1 MTKKLLLTTATLI
14 GIALLAGWWFLLRD
28 DAPPPPDLESAIQI
42 ASATQVTSSTTTTL
56 SSFTVPFEGESFD
69 SVIELCDLASNSLQ
83 CEEEC
88 FADETAL
95 EECVAE
101 AEEIAATQ
109 NSQLPTLPGPT
120 VTTSTSTT
128 TTTLALDSTE
138 VAAITGTW
146 LVDTT
151 IGSFGID
158 ESTSSF
164 VGFRI
169 QEELA
174 RGIGEVTA
182 VGRTPKVDGTL
193 NFVEGSLVKAEI
205 TADLTALRT
214 DRSMRD
220 SKVQSALNTST
231 HPSAVFTLDK
241 EISINNEKVT
251 ESSVSGSLTVN
262 GLTNQVEVELQ
273 AQLVGKIM
281 TVVGKFEIT
290 LSDYQVEAPSAS
302 IVVSV
307 EDTAIVEFQL
317 FFVEATSEN
326 STAAV
331 ATTTSM
337 DPLVVENVEQLNDY
351 IAKAATFTQS
361 GADWLLPDN
370 LEPSAGGAPGFTRY
384 VFRQTSAGVVP
395 TLVEG
400 PIGPQSRCQQES
412 LPCSYLELKELLTSN
427 SQIPEIMGLS
437 SAELTELVS
446 ELDQLNEFLS
456 KHADVNNACAN
467 GYISDQIQTPNMG
480 SHFYRVDLFT
490 DGFDPGNPEILLYAL
505 ADGTV
510 PEGAVGRCDKGVWN
524 GEPMVLV
531 GSAFMVT
538 PDISENSETNNDVYE
553 HPEGFTGDLDNW
565 HVHLNLCR
573 RNSQGSDTFIP
584 QEECEAT
591 GGQFHKALG
600 WMMHAWVNPEHDNQ
614 LGVFSMWNPAIAP
627 FGDTSSV
634 EERSLVQGEN
644 FPEGAKQSL
653 VTNFAFEDAIEV
665 EAGQSVYF
673 NNSDSVPHTISAG
686 TPDKPELQEFD
697 SGVLNPGDNF
707 QIDTSKPGSYPLFC
721 ALHPDM
727 TTLLIVK

>member
-14 GIALLAGWWFLLRD
+14 GIAVLAAWWFLLRD

-42 ASATQVTSSTTTTL
+42 ASATQATSSTTTTL
-56 SSFTVPFEGESFD
+56 ASFTAPFEGESFD
-69 SVIELCDLASNSLQ
+69 SVIELCDMASNSLQ

-88 FADETAL
+88 FADETML

-101 AEEIAATQ
+101 AEEIAAAQ

-128 TTTLALDSTE
+128 TTTQALDSIKATD
-138 VAAITGTW
+138 ITGTW
-146 LVDTT
+146 IVDTT

-169 QEELA
+169 QEVLA

-182 VGRTPKVDGTL
+182 VGRTPRVDGTL

-205 TADLTALRT
+205 TADLTELRT

-231 HPSAVFTLDK
+231 HPNAVFILDG
-241 EISINNEKVT
+241 EISVTNEQT
-251 ESSVSGSLTVN
+251 IESVVSGSLTVN
-262 GLTNQVEVELQ
+262 GLTNQIDVELQ
-273 AQLVGKIM
+273 GQLVGQII
-281 TVVGKFEIT
+281 TVVGKFEVS
-290 LSDYQVEAPSAS
+290 LSDYQVEAPSAP
-302 IVVSV
+302 IVASV
-307 EDTAIVEFQL
+307 EDEAIVEFQL
-317 FFVEATSEN
+317 FFVKATSEN

-331 ATTTSM
+331 VTTTTM
-337 DPLVVENVEQLNDY
+337 NPLVIENVEQLNEY
-351 IAKAATFTQS
+351 IAEAASFNQS
-361 GADWLLPDN
+361 NSDWLLPGN
-370 LEPSAGGAPGFTRY
+370 LDPSAGGAPGFTRY

-400 PIGPQSRCQQES
+400 PIGPQYRCQEES
-412 LPCSYLELKELLTSN
+412 LPCSYLELKELLESN
-427 SQIPEIMGLS
+427 NPIPEQMGLS
-437 SAELTELVS
+437 SEELVELVAELDLLS
-446 ELDQLNEFLS
+446 GFLEEH
-456 KHADVNNACAN
+456 KDVNKACEK
-467 GYISDQIQTPNMG
+467 GYLSDRIQTANMG
-480 SHFYRVDLFT
+480 SHFIKADAFGN
-490 DGFDPGNPEILLYAL
+490 GFDPGEPEIILYAR
-505 ADGTV
+505 ADGTL
-510 PEGAVGRCDKGVWN
+510 PSEALGQCRDGVWN
-524 GEPMVLV
+524 GQPMTLV
-531 GSAFMVT
+531 GSAFILPPT
-538 PDISENSETNNDVYE
+538 QKDNS
-553 HPEGFTGDLDNW
+553 HPKGFTGNLDNW

-573 RNSQGSDTFIP
+573 GNSSGTDTFVP
-584 QEECEAT
+584 EEECEKL
-591 GGQFHKALG
+591 GGNFHETIG
-600 WMMHAWVNPEHDNQ
+600 WMMHAWVNPEHDNE
-614 LGVFSMWNPAIAP
+614 LGVFSMWNPSIAP

-634 EERSLVQGEN
+634 EERFLVQGEN

-653 VTNFAFEDAIEV
+653 VTNFAFEDEIEV

-686 TPDKPELQEFD
+686 TPDAPELEEFD

-707 QIDTSKPGSYPLFC
+707 QIDTSQPGSYPLFC

-727 TTLLIVK
+727 TALLIVN

>member
-1 MTKKLLLTTATLI
+1 MTKKLLLTTVTLI

-42 ASATQVTSSTTTTL
+42 ASATQATSSTTTTL
-56 SSFTVPFEGESFD
+56 PTFTTPFEGESFD
-69 SVIELCDLASNSLQ
+69 SVIKLCNLASNSLQ

-88 FADETAL
+88 FTNETTL

-101 AEEIAATQ
+101 AEEIAAVQTSIQ
-109 NSQLPTLPGPT
+109 MPTPPEST
-120 VTTSTSTT
+120 VAT

-138 VAAITGTW
+138 VTDITGTW
-146 LVDTT
+146 IVDTT

-182 VGRTPKVDGTL
+182 VGRTPNVDGTL
-193 NFVEGSLVKAEI
+193 NFIEGSLVKAEI
-205 TADLTALRT
+205 TADLRELRT

-220 SKVQSALNTST
+220 SKVQSALNTNS
-231 HPSAVFTLDK
+231 HPNAVFALDK
-241 EISINNEKVT
+241 EISINNEQMT
-251 ESSVSGSLTVN
+251 ESNVSGSLTVN

-273 AQLVGKIM
+273 AQLVGEIM
-281 TVVGKFEIT
+281 TVVGKFEIA

-307 EDTAIVEFQL
+307 EDEAIVEFQL
-317 FFVEATSEN
+317 FFVEATSTN

-331 ATTTSM
+331 ATTTTM
-337 DPLVVENVEQLNDY
+337 DPLTIENVEQLNDY

-395 TLVEG
+395 TLLEG
-400 PIGPQSRCQQES
+400 PIGTQSRCQQES
-412 LPCSYLELKELLTSN
+412 LPCSYLDLQELLASN
-427 SQIPEIMGLS
+427 SPIPETMGLS
-437 SAELTELVS
+437 SGELNELVS
-446 ELDQLNEFLS
+446 ELNQLNEFLEDH
-456 KHADVNNACAN
+456 KDVNKACAN

-480 SHFYRVDLFT
+480 SHFYRVDLFA

-505 ADGTV
+505 ADKTV
-510 PEGAVGRCDKGVWN
+510 PEGAIGRCDNGVWD
-524 GEPMVLV
+524 GEPMILV
-531 GSAFMVT
+531 GSAFMLT
-538 PDISENSETNNDVYE
+538 PDISQNSETSNDVYK

-573 RNSQGSDTFIP
+573 RNSQGRDTFVSE
-584 QEECEAT
+584 EECEST

-600 WMMHAWVNPEHDNQ
+600 WMMHAWVDPEHDNQ
-614 LGVFSMWNPAIAP
+614 LGVFSMWNPTIAP
-627 FGDTSSV
+627 FGDTRSV

-653 VTNFAFEDAIEV
+653 VTNFAFEDEIEV

-686 TPDKPELQEFD
+686 TPDAPELEEFD

-707 QIDTSKPGSYPLFC
+707 QIDTSQPGSYPLFC

-727 TTLLIVK
+727 TALLIVN